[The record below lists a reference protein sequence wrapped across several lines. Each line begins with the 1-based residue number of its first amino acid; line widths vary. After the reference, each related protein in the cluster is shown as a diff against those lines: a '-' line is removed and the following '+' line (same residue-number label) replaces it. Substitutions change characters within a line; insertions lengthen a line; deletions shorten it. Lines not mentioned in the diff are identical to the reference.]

1 MYAARRMCQIIYES
15 LHDEFLTDLRQ
26 SDEPVTIIGT
36 IQILCNHWTGWVQ
49 IIDIFAYYQYKEGGW
64 VRESPKLYLHNI

>member
-26 SDEPVTIIGT
+26 SDEPVTLIGT
-36 IQILCNHWTGWVQ
+36 IQILCNHWTGWVGPNNRHFCLLSVQ
-49 IIDIFAYYQYKEGGW
+49 RGW
-64 VRESPKLYLHNI
+64 VGQRKSKIMLT